1 MVKGFI
7 VLPLILLAHSS
18 PAKNLGPYGA
28 IFPVAEEDIRE
39 VIFKRLT
46 AMQVSGELKRH
57 QDKVTARIAKN
68 TLRPK
73 PLGLTVTNHPT
84 TYRVNP
90 SMVVNQDIRLP
101 TGELI
106 AKAGTT
112 INPFTQIHYSKTL
125 IFFNGDDGVQVNW
138 VKRHYQDYAFVKFI
152 LTGGDIKEAAKR
164 FGRIYFDQG
173 GLLSRKLEV
182 QHVPAVVVQDGLDW
196 KITEIGI
203 NDV

>member
-7 VLPLILLAHSS
+7 VLPLILLAQSS
-18 PAKNLGPYGA
+18 PAKNLGHYGA

-46 AMQVSGELKRH
+46 EMQSKGELKRH
-57 QDKVTARIAKN
+57 QDKVTARITKN

-101 TGELI
+101 TGQLI

-125 IFFNGDDGVQVNW
+125 IFFNGDDAAQVSW

-196 KITEIGI
+196 KITEIGV